1 MPSPRFPIPALA
13 GALALAVG
21 ACTVAPPT
29 GPSVAALP
37 PTGKDFAR
45 FRQEDLACRQ
55 HAQQDIG
62 YGSPQQ
68 AANRSAVGSAA
79 LATAL
84 GAVVGGLF
92 GSVTGDFG
100 AGAAIGAG
108 GGLLAGS
115 AVGAGTAQTSAAAL
129 QRRYDMIYVQ
139 CMHASGNQVPTWG
152 GYPYGPYAYPGYPG
166 YYQGSYV
173 GGPGVSFGVAAGRW
187 W

>member
-1 MPSPRFPIPALA
+1 MLNSTWSRFAALA
-13 GALALAVG
+13 GALAVG

-37 PTGKDFAR
+37 PPGKDFAR

-55 HAQQDIG
+55 VAQQEIG

-68 AANRSAVGSAA
+68 AAAQSAVGSAA
-79 LATAL
+79 LGTIL
-84 GAVVGGLF
+84 GALVGGLF

-115 AVGAGTAQTSAAAL
+115 AVGAGTAQASAGGL
-129 QRRYDMIYVQ
+129 QWRYDVTYAQ
-139 CMHASGNQVPTWG
+139 CMQASGNQVPG
-152 GYPYGPYAYPGYPG
+152 VGYPYGGPPYAYRTY
-166 YYQGSYV
+166 
-173 GGPGVSFGVAAGRW
+173 
-187 W
+187 